1 MSRLWL
7 APLGIAAAAALLL
20 VGRSDGASDPTPPV
34 APAFSVEDVRDPATT
49 VALPAGRPT
58 VLNFFAT
65 WCAPCREELPIL
77 QAAAARHGADLAFVG
92 IDVADSRSKAGDL
105 LAELGVGFPAGYD
118 PHRKVA
124 EAYRLA
130 GMPTTV
136 FVAADGRV
144 VGTVRGPLTAGKL
157 ADWVDRLREAA

>member
-7 APLGIAAAAALLL
+7 APLGIAAAAAVLF
-20 VGRSDGASDPTPPV
+20 VGRSDGASDSTPPV
-34 APAFSVEDVRDPATT
+34 APAFSVEDVRDPAAT
-49 VALPAGRPT
+49 VALPTGRPT

-77 QAAAARHGADLAFVG
+77 QAAAARHGADVAFVG
-92 IDVADSRSKAGDL
+92 VDVADSRSKATDL
-105 LAELGVGFPAGYD
+105 LAEVGVMFPAGYD

-124 EAYRLA
+124 EAYRLS

-136 FVAADGRV
+136 FIGADGRV
-144 VGTVRGPLTAGKL
+144 AGTVRGPLTAGKL
-157 ADWVDRLREAA
+157 AEWVDRLGEAA

>member
-7 APLGIAAAAALLL
+7 APLGIAALAALLL
-20 VGRSDGASDPTPPV
+20 VGRSDGASDPTPAV
-34 APAFSVEDVRDPATT
+34 APAFSVEDVRDPAAT

-77 QAAAARHGADLAFVG
+77 QAASARYGPEVAFVG
-92 IDVADSRSKAGDL
+92 IDVADSRTKATDL

-124 EAYRLA
+124 EAYRLS

-136 FVAADGRV
+136 FVGADGRV
-144 VGTVRGPLTAGKL
+144 AGTVRGPLTAGKL
-157 ADWVDRLREAA
+157 AEWVDRLREAA